1 MRDAQIVARAKQ
13 TVALDSDDALPRP
26 VHQVIRQAARLRAV
40 TAHRRAATSQ
50 SREPTRT
57 RISDADGA
65 VAEHLDGHA
74 RGTKHLDLCHAQ
86 FARGRHALDSQLFGR
101 QSHRALA
108 VDARLSRQVNLDPRN
123 RRAKR
128 ACQPGVGHDQRV
140 GAQLQRVCP
149 QRNRVCQ
156 LVIEHKYVERHVYA
170 HAMGM
175 GHGAPA
181 REFVIAKAMRA
192 HSGVESVQPR
202 IDGIGARRNRRE
214 HLVESAGRRQQLG

>member
-13 TVALDSDDALPRP
+13 TVALDSDDALPRR
-26 VHQVIRQAARLRAV
+26 VHQVIRQTARLRAV

-74 RGTKHLDLCHAQ
+74 RGAKRLDLRRAQ
-86 FARGRHALDSQLFGR
+86 FARGRHALDSQFFGR

-108 VDARLSRQVNLDPRN
+108 VDARLRRQVNLDPRN

-128 ACQPGVGHDQRV
+128 AGQPGIGHDQ
-140 GAQLQRVCP
+140 GISAQLQRVRP